1 MLMPSCVCSLT
12 LCQFWS
18 LLIKKQQPGDREERK
33 IDFNFFATKKNCLRE
48 LGKRGAKAGLHCY
61 HSNAELQ
68 KHGAMVGGQC
78 FHPSG

>member
-1 MLMPSCVCSLT
+1 MMPSCVYSLT

-18 LLIKKQQPGDREERK
+18 LLIKKKPGDREERK
-33 IDFNFFATKKNCLRE
+33 IDFNFFATKNCLRE

-68 KHGAMVGGQC
+68 KHGEMVGGQC

>member
-1 MLMPSCVCSLT
+1 MSVLV
-12 LCQFWS
+12 
-18 LLIKKQQPGDREERK
+18 IAD
-33 IDFNFFATKKNCLRE
+33 KKNNNLEIEKKERLISTSLPQKKNSLRE